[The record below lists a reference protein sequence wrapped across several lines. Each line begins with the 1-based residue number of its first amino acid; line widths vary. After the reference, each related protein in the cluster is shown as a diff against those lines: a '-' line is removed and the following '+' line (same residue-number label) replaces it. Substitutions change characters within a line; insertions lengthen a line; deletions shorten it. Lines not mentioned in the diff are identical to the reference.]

1 MRASSL
7 DRQILIEK
15 KSVTQ
20 DPNFGTELVTWVPL
34 STVSG
39 QPERYWAEV
48 QDALPSRA
56 ESVTQGLAVARNQT
70 RIRFRY
76 RNDVEVDSSM
86 RVTVFGDITNR
97 VLQIVGGPA
106 RIGGRKELI
115 EIMCERISS

>member
-1 MRASSL
+1 MRAGDL
-7 DRQILIEK
+7 DRQILIER

-20 DPNFGTELVTWVPL
+20 DSNFGTEVVTWVPL

-86 RVTVFGDITNR
+86 RVTVFGDVTNR
-97 VLQIVGGPA
+97 VLQIIAGPA
-106 RIGGRKELI
+106 RIGGRKELM